1 MSAVAERAA
10 VRAHVERMTSVMTIP
25 TVVSRVISLVDSG
38 KSTAKEIADALAN
51 DQVLAAKVLK
61 LVNSGVYGFRQPITT
76 LSRATVLLGQDVVK
90 TLVLSSSVLGVID
103 KMNLL
108 EGLWEHSVATARA
121 ASLLSER
128 VGLKKPEEVA
138 LSALLHDVGKVVLA
152 QAFPD
157 RMVKVQELVG
167 RRHCLMIEAEQEI
180 FGVGHP
186 EVASWLLKRW
196 ALPDELTEPIAHH
209 NNFHPARD
217 FADRTAIV
225 HVADVV
231 ARAKGIGNPGDRAIP
246 PINVDAWRLLGLSVS
261 DLAPICRALEADA
274 PAVP

>member
-1 MSAVAERAA
+1 MTVTVERTA
-10 VRAHVERMTSVMTIP
+10 VRARIERMTSVMTIP
-25 TVVSRVISLVDSG
+25 KVVGQVIALVDSG
-38 KSTAKEIADALAN
+38 RSTARDIAEALSQ

-90 TLVLSSSVLGVID
+90 TLVLSSSVLGVFD
-103 KMNLL
+103 KMPLL
-108 EGLWEHSVATARA
+108 SGLWEHSVATARA

-128 VGLKKPEEVA
+128 IGLRKPEEVA
-138 LSALLHDVGKVVLA
+138 LSALLHDVGKVILA

-157 RMVKVQELVG
+157 RMAAVSGLVST
-167 RRHCLMIEAEQEI
+167 RHCLMIEAEQEV

-196 ALPDELTEPIAHH
+196 ALPDELTTPIAHH

-225 HVADVV
+225 HLADIL
-231 ARAKGIGNPGDRAIP
+231 ARAKGIGDPGDRRIP
-246 PINVDAWRLLGLSVS
+246 RINPDAWKLLNLTMA
-261 DLAPICRALEADA
+261 DLAPICAQLEADT
-274 PAVP
+274 PSPP

>member
-1 MSAVAERAA
+1 MSALPARAA
-10 VRAHVERMTSVMTIP
+10 VRTRVERMTSVMTIP
-25 TVVSRVISLVDSG
+25 TVVTKVLTLVDSG
-38 KSTAKEIADALAN
+38 KSTAHDIAEALSY

-61 LVNSGVYGFRQPITT
+61 LVNSGVYGIRQPITT
-76 LSRATVLLGQDVVK
+76 LSRATVLLGQDVIK

-108 EGLWEHSVATARA
+108 GGLWEHSVATARA

-128 VGLKKPEEVA
+128 IGLRKPEEVA

-152 QAFPD
+152 QAFPAQ
-157 RMVKVQELVG
+157 MVRVQELVVE
-167 RRHCLMIEAEQEI
+167 RRCLMIEAEQEV

-196 ALPDELTEPIAHH
+196 ALPEELTAPIAHH
-209 NNFHPARD
+209 NNFHPSRD

-225 HVADVV
+225 HVADVI
-231 ARAKGIGNPGDRAIP
+231 ARAKGIGNPGDPRIP
-246 PINVDAWRLLGLSVS
+246 PINPDAWKLLNLSVD
-261 DLAPICRALEADA
+261 DLAPICRSIEA
-274 PAVP
+274 AVPAAP